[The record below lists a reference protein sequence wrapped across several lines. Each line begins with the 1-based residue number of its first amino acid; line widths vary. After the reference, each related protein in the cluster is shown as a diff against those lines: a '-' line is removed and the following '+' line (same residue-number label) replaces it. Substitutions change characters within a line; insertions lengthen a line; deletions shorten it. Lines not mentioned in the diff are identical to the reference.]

1 MKINFKG
8 TNLELNDQ
16 LRSYVLLK
24 LEALDKILALERIKD
39 EGLATVELGR
49 VNQHHKHGDVFRAE
63 INLHWSGR
71 YFRAEAESGDLY
83 AAVDEVKDELLR
95 EIKSQRQRQGTIVRR
110 GARLVKKWLSGR

>member
-24 LEALDKILALERIKD
+24 LKALDKILTSEQIKD

-49 VNQHHKHGDVFRAE
+49 INKHHKHGEIFRAE
-63 INLHWSGR
+63 INLNWSGH
-71 YFRAEAESGDLY
+71 YFRVEAESGDLY
-83 AAVDEVKDELLR
+83 AAIDEVKDELLR
-95 EIKSQRQRQGTIVRR
+95 EIKTRRQRQGAIIRR
-110 GARLVKKWLSGR
+110 GARAIKKWLNNR